1 MTTPRVTELPRR
13 LEPVGGDTFLAGD
26 EPAPRPLAVVLPF
39 RAPTGRPRSRS
50 RRNDRALHV
59 VVPGDAA

>member
-13 LEPVGGDTFLAGD
+13 LEPVGGDTFLAGY
-26 EPAPRPLAVVLPF
+26 EAAPRPLAVVLPF
-39 RAPTGRPRSRS
+39 RAPARRTRAPQ
-50 RRNDRALHV
+50 RRNTPALHL

>member
-13 LEPVGGDTFLAGD
+13 LEPVGGDTFLAGC
-26 EPAPRPLAVVLPF
+26 EAAPRPLAVVLAF
-39 RAPTGRPRSRS
+39 RAPAGRT
-50 RRNDRALHV
+50 RALPRRTAPALRL